1 MLSKI
6 QRDVQILQM
15 KEKFILELI
24 AGTINIRNQKK
35 LKICQILAEK
45 GYVKFKDIT
54 KVKSS
59 KAPVK

>member
-1 MLSKI
+1 
-6 QRDVQILQM
+6 M